1 MSIEQ
6 QLRNKLQDCAEAM
19 ENPSEMQKRIQEVA
33 YERYRNEKYKAKS
46 KLKVRMVACM
56 LAAILLVPVVIYTG
70 PAVAA
75 QIRALLNLSGT
86 EDLRSFIT
94 KDKDS
99 DYVTTN
105 LYADEIS
112 GNQTAQEVLARIYRG
127 FPETKDFNI
136 ASAQIAKGINGGR
149 QIHQF
154 NIILIENGKTFE
166 EPHKEVVANVD
177 VETGQIHFVQTI
189 GLEPFAPHAS
199 NFQDSE
205 AIAMANAF
213 LKQLDVNI
221 DGYQPEVT
229 GAYGDEAQG
238 NGQSIVIYK
247 DAADGKEAFQVN
259 LQEGSTSVAFFSSEK
274 PGSHDAESS
283 QP

>member
-6 QLRNKLQDCAEAM
+6 QLRDKLQDCAEAM
-19 ENPSEMQKRIQEVA
+19 EIPSEMQERIEEVS
-33 YERYRNEKYKAKS
+33 YERYRNDKYKAKT
-46 KLKVRMVACM
+46 KPKVRMVACV
-56 LAAILLVPVVIYTG
+56 LAVILLAPVVIYTG

-86 EDLRSFIT
+86 EDVRTFVT
-94 KDKDS
+94 KDEDS
-99 DYVTTN
+99 NYITTN

-112 GNQTAQEVLARIYRG
+112 GNKTAQEILARIYRG
-127 FPETKDFNI
+127 FPETKDFDI
-136 ASAQIAKGINGGR
+136 ASAQIAKGINGGE
-149 QIHQF
+149 QF
-154 NIILIENGKTFE
+154 HRFHIILMEKGKTFE

-177 VETGQIHFVQTI
+177 AETGQIHYVQTF

-199 NFQDSE
+199 NLQDSE
-205 AIAMANAF
+205 AIALANAF
-213 LKQLDVNI
+213 LKQLDVRS
-221 DGYQPEVT
+221 DEYLPEVA
-229 GAYGDEAQG
+229 GAHADEASG
-238 NGQSIVIYK
+238 KGQSIVIYK
-247 DAADGKEAFQVN
+247 RAEDGKEMFQVN

>member
-6 QLRNKLQDCAEAM
+6 QIRDKLQDCAEAM

-177 VETGQIHFVQTI
+177 VETGKLHFVQTI

>member
-6 QLRNKLQDCAEAM
+6 QLRTKLQDCADAM
-19 ENPSEMQKRIQEVA
+19 EHPSEMQKRIQEVA
-33 YERYRNEKYKAKS
+33 YERYRYEKYKAKS

-56 LAAILLVPVVIYTG
+56 LAAVLLVPVVIYTG

-94 KDKDS
+94 KDKDA

-112 GNQTAQEVLARIYRG
+112 GNQTAQELLARIYRG

-136 ASAQIAKGINGGR
+136 ASAQITKGIHGGR
-149 QIHQF
+149 QIHQL
-154 NIILIENGKTFE
+154 NVILIENGKTYE

-177 VETGQIHFVQTI
+177 VETGQIHFVQTS

-199 NFQDSE
+199 QLQDSE

-229 GAYGDEAQG
+229 GAHGDEAQG
-238 NGQSIVIYK
+238 NGQAIVIYK
-247 DAADGKEAFQVN
+247 DAADGKEMFQVN

>member
-6 QLRNKLQDCAEAM
+6 HLRDKLQDCAEAI
-19 ENPSEMQKRIQEVA
+19 EIPSEMQERIQEIS
-33 YERYRNEKYKAKS
+33 YERYRIDQYKAKS

-56 LAAILLVPVVIYTG
+56 LAATLLVPVVIYTG

-86 EDLRSFIT
+86 EDMRSFIT

-112 GNQTAQEVLARIYRG
+112 GNQTAQELLARIYRG
-127 FPETKDFNI
+127 FPETKDFDI
-136 ASAQIAKGINGGR
+136 VSAQITKGIRVGE
-149 QIHQF
+149 QIHLL
-154 NIILIENGKTFE
+154 NVILMEKGKTFE

-189 GLEPFAPHAS
+189 GLEPFAPPAS
-199 NFQDSE
+199 KLQDSE
-205 AIAMANAF
+205 AIAMAGAF
-213 LKQLDVNI
+213 LKQLDVRS
-221 DGYQPEVT
+221 DGYLPEVVR
-229 GAYGDEAQG
+229 AHADAHEALG

-247 DAADGKEAFQVN
+247 RAADGKEMFQVN

-274 PGSHDAESS
+274 P
-283 QP
+283 